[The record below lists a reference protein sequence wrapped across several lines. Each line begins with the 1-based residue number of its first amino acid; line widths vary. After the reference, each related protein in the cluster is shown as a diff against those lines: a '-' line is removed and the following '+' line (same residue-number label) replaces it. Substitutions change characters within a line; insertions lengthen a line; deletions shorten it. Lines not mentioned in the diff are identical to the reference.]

1 MFLIAYIQSDLRK
14 TDWKVVSKKG
24 DCGGKKQTNR
34 DCDKVLPVQIKYFKG
49 FFERNIQ
56 QLLIIFSAVG
66 SLQSS
71 VPRTNLVKNEGL

>member
-1 MFLIAYIQSDLRK
+1 MVSEER
-14 TDWKVVSKKG
+14 DWEKETNG
-24 DCGGKKQTNR
+24 DCGKVSTVQT
-34 DCDKVLPVQIKYFKG
+34 LKYFKG
-49 FFERNIQ
+49 FFQRNMQ